1 MVARGRMP
9 PMSLKSLQPQ
19 VDEWIRNHTPG
30 YFQPL
35 MMLARLTEE
44 LGELSRA
51 VSHHH
56 GEKKPKPGE
65 EKGSI
70 EDEIGDLLFVLV
82 CLANSQ
88 GISMDQAWKGLL
100 AKLYG
105 RDIDRWKA

>member
-1 MVARGRMP
+1 MALEEVQREA
-9 PMSLKSLQPQ
+9 
-19 VDEWIRNHTPG
+19 DEWIRKHTPG

-56 GEKKPKPGE
+56 GEKRPKPGE
-65 EKGSI
+65 DKGNVQ
-70 EDEIGDLLFVLV
+70 DEIGDLLFVLV

-88 GISMDQAWKGLL
+88 GISMDEAWKGLL
-100 AKLYG
+100 RKLYE
-105 RDIDRWKA
+105 RDAARWKG